1 MHEQPRTTPYE
12 VLCHH
17 CNVTFPVGS
26 KRCIHCGGR
35 LGRRTESRRLSL
47 EMATPFQ
54 TTESFQEEETAEEAE
69 PQKRSSFMPAA
80 LLWALLFA
88 GMSIHRACS
97 SG

>member
-1 MHEQPRTTPYE
+1 MQEQPRTTAYE
-12 VLCHH
+12 VLCHR

-35 LGRRTESRRLSL
+35 LGRSYGMARPSL
-47 EMATPFQ
+47 GRSVPL
-54 TTESFQEEETAEEAE
+54 EEAE
-69 PQKRSSFMPAA
+69 ALEDEEAPKRSSFLPAA

-88 GMSIHRACS
+88 GMSIYRACA

>member
-1 MHEQPRTTPYE
+1 MHEQRHTTAYE

-35 LGRRTESRRLSL
+35 LGRRSEGRRLSL
-47 EMATPFQ
+47 DMATPSQ
-54 TTESFQEEETAEEAE
+54 QAASFQGAETDEEE
-69 PQKRSSFMPAA
+69 PQKRSNFMPAA

-97 SG
+97 GG